1 MIVRLRNR
9 ITPRGNESGFTLIE
23 LLVVIIIIGILLAIA
38 VPSYLGFRTRANN
51 AASQSNVRAAVPTV
65 ETFFADNGTY
75 VGMTQAAL
83 RLIDAGVP
91 TLAISG
97 LTGASYCI
105 SNTVNGVTF
114 RKVGPAGAIVSG
126 AVC

>member
-1 MIVRLRNR
+1 MIERLRKR
-9 ITPRGNESGFTLIE
+9 ITSRGNESGFTLIE

-38 VPSYLGFRTRANN
+38 IPSYLGFRTRANN
-51 AASQSNVRAAVPTV
+51 AAAQANVRAALPAV
-65 ETFFADNGTY
+65 ETYFADNSTY

-83 RLIDAGVP
+83 AAIDAGVP

-97 LTGASYCI
+97 LSATSYCI
-105 SNTVNGVTF
+105 SNTVNGVTW
-114 RKVGPAGAIVSG
+114 RKVGPGGAIVSG